1 MKRGVGIALLLF
13 VIIIMIGGAAVF
25 LLSEDTAA
33 TSSPGKIIF
42 VDDDFVDDPPNHKWN
57 TLQEGIDDAEHGD
70 TIAVFE
76 GTYDSVDIYKDNI
89 TISGEATGSVTITDN
104 ATYAVKVIASGVTIQ
119 NLTIRGGYDAALYTE
134 YDFLTVRNCRVTQD
148 NPKSDS
154 WAVDIRGSNASISG
168 CTITSA
174 GWGLRFMETAR
185 CSLRDTSFTSI
196 ENKSI
201 VVDGCAN
208 ISIDNVTASD
218 VFCGLRLVDTT
229 TTHVTDSAFTDG
241 KVGLILDAGA
251 TGNSIRNCTVTGNAG
266 VSTDFGYG
274 IYLNASSNNTIASCQ
289 IQGNDRGIY
298 AEATSHG
305 NLIHH
310 NNFVANGINAVD
322 HGGNRWNSSIGN
334 YWDTYTG
341 SDTDHDGIGD
351 RPYILPGN
359 SSQDSHPLIAR
370 IQTPPARVWVDSD
383 YNPAKPGWNH
393 DHFDTI
399 QAAIDAVVPGGGCYV
414 YNGSYQPC
422 IVDKNISLVGA
433 GSAHVWGTAEGILV
447 TANNAHV
454 SGFTV
459 TASNAAIKVQN
470 ARWVTIANC
479 SATQAVFGVYLVN
492 ANECQLHGLSV
503 HDNQKGIFLFGTVAS
518 TIQSCHVYDN
528 TFFGLE
534 LSHVSAGNTIASC
547 HIADNGNYGAYLVQN
562 STDNRFW
569 HNNFIGN
576 TAYDACVDNQWG
588 GAYDEALGNY
598 WSAHQGADGFKGANQ
613 SRPGRDGFVDTAYV
627 VPGGAEATDL
637 YPLRYPVD
645 DPPFF
650 AWVSPDFTPS
660 IPGWEHDHYRSI
672 QMALDALRDHGGCYV
687 YTGTYQEQVALDR
700 GLTVTGQSP
709 DEVIVQGGD
718 ASGFTVTG
726 NGAVLH
732 QFTVQGC
739 WNDPAVYVS
748 GDNVSIYDCVFA
760 DSYTGLMVTGDNVSV
775 DGSEAGYN
783 AYAGAVWQHARHPVM
798 ENCSVYGNNK
808 GVMLD
813 DVHGGL
819 FAHVEV
825 HNNSV
830 YALELSDA
838 SNNTIHHVSC
848 VDSMYGAYVDDSSG
862 NLFYFN
868 DFIDNENQVWD
879 NRYNRWDNS
888 TVGNYW
894 SDYTGRDNNHDG
906 VGDVP
911 YDIPG
916 TKYADTL
923 QEIFQY
929 ASMQPIVSSQHPRII
944 DNIGDS
950 DTYKLSSSNNK
961 SALICVSTN
970 DFYSPPPPVYNVDG
984 FPAQGLQAY
993 YTLKAKGYTDENITF
1008 LLWHNNQTNVSIY
1021 GDHNDL
1027 LGPPTQIGGPNEPPE
1042 IDYNHSSIDKEL
1054 LKQQF
1059 KNIASETDNETDVVL
1074 YLVDHGTEDAFE
1086 LETNESISPGEM
1098 QTWLSWITAN
1108 CSRVTFLSDFCYSGT
1123 FNAQVNSP
1131 AASNVIFI
1139 SAAGDCPAWYSINAT
1154 NQTGWA
1160 GSLFFHPFFE
1170 KINHPGNRDN
1180 HPLIRRAGLPVPSFT
1195 MAPSPTFT
1203 MTQVSFTDTS
1213 IDLDGVI
1220 VQRHWT
1226 FGDGTNVTTA
1236 NETVTHVYTDNG
1248 TDNNEY
1254 TVTLTVTDDDNETGS
1269 VTKNITI
1276 FNTAPTA
1283 NMTWIP
1289 LEPTDVDDIM
1299 FNGSGSSDP
1308 DGSIV
1313 NYTWSFGDNTT
1324 GYGRNVTHRYADN
1337 GVYTVTL
1344 TVTDDDGATDTMSI
1358 SLPVGNMPPS
1368 PVIDVLPAE
1377 PTTADLVVFNGSGS
1391 SDPDGSIVNYTWMFG
1406 DNTTGYGNMAVHRY
1420 RDNGTYTAT
1429 LMVRDDDND
1438 TATASRNITVANV
1451 PPRANYTYKPPS
1463 PSDVDVVEFTDTSSD
1478 PDGSITA
1485 WRWEFGDGATSTA
1498 QNPRHTFP
1506 DNGIYT
1512 VNLTVTDDDG
1522 ATGTISRSIEVSNV
1536 PPRSRFGYQPG
1547 EPTVIDTVAFIDDAS
1562 DPDGSI
1568 TAWQWDFGDGNTSTG
1583 RDATYSY
1590 KNDGLYTVTLTVT
1603 DNDGA
1608 TGTHSMP
1615 LLVVNM
1621 PPIVNFTIAPGQP
1634 SDLDNISF
1642 NGNATDPDG
1651 EVTNYTWSYGDGNT
1665 SYGRNTTHRYTDNG
1679 TYTVT
1684 LTATD
1689 NDGRSNSHSRAI
1701 SVANVPPTA
1710 SFTYEPDDPS
1720 TGTYISFRDTSSDPD
1735 GTIVNATWHY
1745 GDGTTEQDGDLL
1757 NHKYDSAGTYQVKL
1771 VVRDNDGATANVTRT
1786 IEVEEEDEA
1795 TGFEFVI
1802 LIAAIGSLLVMWK
1815 RRMGVWRRR

>member
-1 MKRGVGIALLLF
+1 
-13 VIIIMIGGAAVF
+13 MIGGAAVF
-25 LLSEDTAA
+25 LLSEDGTA
-33 TSSPGKIIF
+33 SSPPGKIIF

-57 TLQEGIDDAEHGD
+57 TLQEGIDDAESGD
-70 TIAVFE
+70 TVAVFE
-76 GTYDSVDIYKDNI
+76 GTYDSVDVHKDNI
-89 TISGEATGSVTITDN
+89 TISGEATDSVTITDN
-104 ATYAVKVIASGVTIQ
+104 ATYAVKVVADSVTIQ

-134 YDFLTVRNCRVTQD
+134 YDFLAVRNCRITQD

-154 WAVDIRGSNASISG
+154 WAVDIRGSNVSISR
-168 CTITSA
+168 CAITSA
-174 GWGLRFMETAR
+174 GWGLRFMETAH
-185 CSLRDTSFTSI
+185 CSLRDTSFSSI

-201 VVDGCAN
+201 VVDRCAN

-218 VFCGLRLVDTT
+218 VFCGLRLVGST
-229 TTHVTDSAFTDG
+229 TTHVTDSTFTDG
-241 KVGLILDAGA
+241 KVGLILDTGA
-251 TGNSIRNCTVTGNAG
+251 TDNSIRNCTLTGNAG

-274 IYLNASSNNTIASCQ
+274 IYLNDSSNNTIASCQ

-298 AEATSHG
+298 AEATSQG

-322 HGGNRWNSSIGN
+322 HGGNIWNSSIGN

-341 SDTDHDGIGD
+341 SDTDHDGIGNT
-351 RPYILPGN
+351 PYVLPGN
-359 SSQDSHPLIAR
+359 SSQDSRPLIAR
-370 IQTPPARVWVDSD
+370 IQTPPARVWVDSS
-383 YNPAKPGWNH
+383 YTPAKPGWNH

-399 QAAIDAVVPGGGCYV
+399 QAAIDALTAGGGCYV

-422 IVDKNISLVGA
+422 TVDKNISLVGA
-433 GSAHVWGTAEGILV
+433 GSAHVWGTTEGILV
-447 TANNAHV
+447 TANNALV

-492 ANECQLHGLSV
+492 ANECQLRGLSV

-518 TIQSCHVYDN
+518 AIRDSHVHNN

-547 HIADNGNYGAYLVQN
+547 HIADNGNYGAYLVQQ
-562 STDNRFW
+562 STGNRFY

-598 WSAHQGADGFKGANQ
+598 WSVHQGADGFKGTGQ

-627 VPGGAEATDL
+627 VPGGAGATDL

-650 AWVSPDFTPS
+650 AWVNPDFTS
-660 IPGWEHDHYRSI
+660 SVPGWGHDHYRSI
-672 QMALDALRDHGGCYV
+672 QMALDALLDHGGCFV
-687 YTGTYQEQVALDR
+687 YAGTYREQVALDR

-709 DEVIVQGGD
+709 DEVIVQGGN

-732 QFTVQGC
+732 QFTVRDC
-739 WNDPAVYVS
+739 WNDPAVSVS
-748 GDNVSIYDCVFA
+748 GDNVSIQDCVFA
-760 DSYTGLMVTGDNVSV
+760 DSYTGVMVTGDNVSV
-775 DGSEAGYN
+775 GGSEAGYN
-783 AYAGAVWQHARHPVM
+783 AYAGAAWQHAHRPVM

-813 DVHGGL
+813 DVHEGL

-838 SNNTIHHVSC
+838 SNNTVHHVSC

-868 DFIDNENQVWD
+868 DFIDNGQHARDDGTNSWD
-879 NRYNRWDNS
+879 NG

-894 SDYTGRDNNHDG
+894 QGYDG
-906 VGDVP
+906 GSHVQGTYAIP

-916 TKYADTL
+916 
-923 QEIFQY
+923 
-929 ASMQPIVSSQHPRII
+929 
-944 DNIGDS
+944 G
-950 DTYKLSSSNNK
+950 
-961 SALICVSTN
+961 
-970 DFYSPPPPVYNVDG
+970 
-984 FPAQGLQAY
+984 
-993 YTLKAKGYTDENITF
+993 
-1008 LLWHNNQTNVSIY
+1008 
-1021 GDHNDL
+1021 
-1027 LGPPTQIGGPNEPPE
+1027 
-1042 IDYNHSSIDKEL
+1042 
-1054 LKQQF
+1054 
-1059 KNIASETDNETDVVL
+1059 
-1074 YLVDHGTEDAFE
+1074 
-1086 LETNESISPGEM
+1086 
-1098 QTWLSWITAN
+1098 
-1108 CSRVTFLSDFCYSGT
+1108 
-1123 FNAQVNSP
+1123 
-1131 AASNVIFI
+1131 
-1139 SAAGDCPAWYSINAT
+1139 
-1154 NQTGWA
+1154 
-1160 GSLFFHPFFE
+1160 
-1170 KINHPGNRDN
+1170 GNRDN

-1195 MAPSPTFT
+1195 MAPSPAFT

-1226 FGDGTNVTTA
+1226 FGDGTNVTTFSS
-1236 NETVTHVYTDNG
+1236 TVAHSYGDNG
-1248 TDNNEY
+1248 AY
-1254 TVTLTVTDDDNETGS
+1254 PVTLTVTDDDNETGS
-1269 VTKNITI
+1269 ITKNITI
-1276 FNTAPTA
+1276 FNTGPTA

-1289 LEPTDVDDIM
+1289 LEPTDVDDIL

-1313 NYTWSFGDNTT
+1313 NYTWSFGDNET
-1324 GYGRNVTHRYADN
+1324 GYGRNVTHRYMDD
-1337 GVYTVTL
+1337 GIYTVTL
-1344 TVTDDDGATDTMSI
+1344 TVTDDDGATDTTSI

-1368 PVIDVLPAE
+1368 PVIDVLPEE

-1391 SDPDGSIVNYTWMFG
+1391 SDPDGSIVNYTWSFG
-1406 DNTTGYGNMAVHRY
+1406 DNMTGYGNMAVHRY
-1420 RDNGTYTAT
+1420 SDDGTYTAT

-1438 TATASRNITVANV
+1438 TATASLNITVANV

-1463 PSDVDVVEFTDTSSD
+1463 PTDVDVVEFTDTSSD

-1506 DNGIYT
+1506 DNGMYT

-1522 ATGTISRSIEVSNV
+1522 ATSTVSRSIEVSNV

-1583 RDATYSY
+1583 RDATHSY

-1621 PPIVNFTIAPGQP
+1621 PPIVNFTIAPVQP

-1642 NGNATDPDG
+1642 KGNATDPDG

-1665 SYGRNTTHRYTDNG
+1665 SYGRNTTHRYADNG

-1701 SVANVPPTA
+1701 TVANVPPTA

-1771 VVRDNDGATANVTRT
+1771 VVTDNDGATANVTRT

-1795 TGFEFVI
+1795 AGFEFVI